1 MRKAE
6 LDNVLADHG
15 CLATPRPSPSS
26 PEEAQTCLP
35 PICPPGRPV
44 LLLSEERST
53 RKTPLHQE
61 LPHMLG
67 KNKERCRSS
76 RAGDG
81 AAAPAFPTAEG
92 RWGRVV
98 VERGIPIHLSQV
110 CLVQGNKYLMY
121 CSTIYWLPSTGHD
134 GIAPQGGKGSK
145 SLASGFGGVRGPL
158 WFPEQGHLPRFSS
171 L

>member
-1 MRKAE
+1 MLLDKPPIVRKAE

-67 KNKERCRSS
+67 KNKERDVGPPGQETELQHLHFQLQKV
-76 RAGDG
+76 AGAG
-81 AAAPAFPTAEG
+81 WWWRE
-92 RWGRVV
+92 
-98 VERGIPIHLSQV
+98 
-110 CLVQGNKYLMY
+110 
-121 CSTIYWLPSTGHD
+121 
-134 GIAPQGGKGSK
+134 APQSIRPK
-145 SLASGFGGVRGPL
+145 
-158 WFPEQGHLPRFSS
+158 FSPS
-171 L
+171 RETST